1 MEFEKLYSNQFKD
14 IEKYGKNFT
23 RSPKIL
29 IPCHSAIAKIV
40 EENTNFHTALEYEFK
55 SDFGNK
61 KIDIAILDNNNNLVG
76 AIMFKAI
83 RSNYNKN
90 HNNYKETMLGES
102 LIITSKNIPVYQLT
116 ILPTNPIKGDS
127 IEKIDIKKDKE
138 YNALIDKSPLGSLL
152 KIGRYYFDIDYTTN
166 TAKYSN
172 RKIKGSLTTVTDGI
186 KEFCEEVKM
195 SYANRQN

>member
-1 MEFEKLYSNQFKD
+1 MEFEILYSNQFKD
-14 IEKYGKNFT
+14 IEKYGKSYT

-29 IPCHSAIAKIV
+29 APCHNAIARIV
-40 EENTNFHTALEYEFK
+40 EENTNFHTELEYKFK

-61 KIDIAILDNNNNLVG
+61 KIDIAIIDDKKTLVG

-102 LIITSKNIPVYQLT
+102 LIIISKNIPVYQLT
-116 ILPTNPIKGDS
+116 ILPTNPINGDS
-127 IEKIDIKKDKE
+127 IEEIDIKKDNE
-138 YNALIDKSPLGSLL
+138 YNSLIDKSPLGNLL

-172 RKIKGSLTTVTDGI
+172 RKINGSLTTVTDGI
-186 KEFCEEVKM
+186 KEFCKEVELN
-195 SYANRQN
+195 YVNR